1 MTLLKWEYIGIVIF
15 FIIVLVIYI
24 YVLQFYH
31 IDVPKY
37 FIDEIQ
43 FRTGDVI
50 LFKAQNNFNA
60 PKIASYFTHIGVV
73 YVRDDE
79 VYLFEANGI
88 EGMNL
93 KKHHNKN
100 GVFLSKL
107 YGRVSKYKGRCFLK
121 PLIGPSISND
131 NIEEF
136 EIFMK
141 YALANMYYDTRVI
154 RSSVGKWINGV
165 ECGHDNSTNCGELA
179 YLSLVKLG
187 IIEKGLTLH
196 YLKYISELGDSG
208 SEYKYGALVELVDHP
223 FEI

>member
-1 MTLLKWEYIGIVIF
+1 MSVLRLEYMGLVIF
-15 FIIVLVIYI
+15 FIIVLAIYI
-24 YVLQFYH
+24 YILQFYH
-31 IDVPKY
+31 IEVPKY

-73 YVRDDE
+73 YVRGDQ

-107 YGRVSKYKGRCFLK
+107 YGRASKYKGRCFLK
-121 PLIGPSISND
+121 PLIGPPID
-131 NIEEF
+131 DEVLIEF
-136 EIFMK
+136 EKFMK
-141 YALANMYYDTRVI
+141 YALSNMYYDTRVI
-154 RSSVGKWINGV
+154 RSSVGKWINGI
-165 ECGHDNSTNCGELA
+165 ECGHDNGTNCGELA
-179 YLSLVKLG
+179 YLSLVNLG

-196 YLKYISELGDSG
+196 YLKYISELGKCEG
-208 SEYKYGALVELVDHP
+208 EYKYGSLIELIDHP
-223 FEI
+223 FDM